1 MTVPIHTVAAV
12 VVCYHPDPQALDR
25 LVRSLLPQVLHI
37 WLVNNSPEPL
47 AGAWPASVSQIQC
60 PGNIGVAGALN
71 AGFERAYAAGAD
83 AVIGFDQ
90 DSAPPAG
97 LVQRLRHAWNTAVQQ
112 QPGRRLAAIGPAT
125 QDKDRGHLLHTFM
138 PYNWRRQRF
147 RPRPGHCQEVDH
159 LISSGCLIPRAA
171 WQDIGPTH
179 DGLFIDWVDVE
190 WCGRARRAGY
200 QLLIDGDAVLPHR
213 IGDTSLSVA
222 GRHFHVHS
230 PFRHYFVLRNA
241 ILLLRDARFPLGW
254 RTHHLL
260 YALRVIVANLVFAP
274 ERRKRLGY
282 VVRALWDGCAGRT
295 GHQGQVS
302 P

>member
-1 MTVPIHTVAAV
+1 MSTHISAISAV
-12 VVCYHPDPQALDR
+12 IVCFHPDPQALVQ
-25 LVRSLLPQVLHI
+25 LVSSLQPQVLHI
-37 WLVNNSPEPL
+37 WLVHNSPEPL
-47 AGAWPASVSQIQC
+47 AGPWPASVRHVQC
-60 PGNIGVAGALN
+60 QGNIGVAGALN
-71 AGFERAYAAGAD
+71 AGFEQAYAAGAD

-97 LVQRLRHAWNTAVQQ
+97 LIQRLRDTWNACLAQ

-125 QDKDRGHLLHTFM
+125 QDKDRGHLLHTFT
-138 PYNWRRQRF
+138 PYNWLRQRLQPQ
-147 RPRPGHCQEVDH
+147 RGQCLEVDH
-159 LISSGCLIPRAA
+159 LITSGCLIPRAA
-171 WQDIGPTH
+171 WQDIGPTNE
-179 DGLFIDWVDVE
+179 GLFIDWVDVE

-200 QLLIDGDAVLPHR
+200 QLLMDADAVMPHR
-213 IGDTSLSVA
+213 IGHTSLSVA

-241 ILLLRDARFPLGW
+241 ILLLRDPRFPLGW

-260 YALRVIVANLVFAP
+260 YALRVIVANLILAP
-274 ERRKRLGY
+274 ERWKRLVFVAQGL
-282 VVRALWDGCAGRT
+282 RDGCAGRT